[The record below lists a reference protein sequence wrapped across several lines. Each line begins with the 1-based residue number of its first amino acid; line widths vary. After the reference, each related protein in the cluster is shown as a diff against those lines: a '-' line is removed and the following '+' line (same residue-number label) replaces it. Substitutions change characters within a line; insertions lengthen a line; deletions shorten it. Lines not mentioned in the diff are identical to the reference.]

1 MAGTVTTSGTRHSCE
16 KEREDGGVAL
26 LIPAMMSSMLP
37 AMLSSMLAAMML
49 AMKAAIM
56 RQVVDTLLE
65 IIVAAV
71 KIEGGQKRSS
81 ISAPVVIWSCRLLPT
96 KKHPGR
102 RTRMLEEV
110 GRGRTWKRR
119 WQET

>member
-16 KEREDGGVAL
+16 KEREDGGIAPV
-26 LIPAMMSSMLP
+26 IPVMMSSMLS

-56 RQVVDTLLE
+56 RQMVDTLLE

-71 KIEGGQKRSS
+71 KI
-81 ISAPVVIWSCRLLPT
+81 
-96 KKHPGR
+96 
-102 RTRMLEEV
+102 
-110 GRGRTWKRR
+110 
-119 WQET
+119 

>member
-1 MAGTVTTSGTRHSCE
+1 M
-16 KEREDGGVAL
+16 VAL
-26 LIPAMMSSMLP
+26 LIAAMLPSMLT
-37 AMLSSMLAAMML
+37 AMML

-56 RQVVDTLLE
+56 RKVVDTLLE

-71 KIEGGQKRSS
+71 KIEWGQQRSS
-81 ISAPVVIWSCRLLPT
+81 ISDLVVIWSCRLLPT

-102 RTRMLEEV
+102 RSRMLEEV

>member
-1 MAGTVTTSGTRHSCE
+1 
-16 KEREDGGVAL
+16 
-26 LIPAMMSSMLP
+26 MMSSMLP

-71 KIEGGQKRSS
+71 KIEGGQGCSS
-81 ISAPVVIWSCRLLPT
+81 ISDLVVIWSCRLLPT

-102 RTRMLEEV
+102 RIRMLEEV

-119 WQET
+119 RQET

>member
-26 LIPAMMSSMLP
+26 LIPAMM
-37 AMLSSMLAAMML
+37 SSMLAAMML

-102 RTRMLEEV
+102 RTWMVEEV

>member
-1 MAGTVTTSGTRHSCE
+1 
-16 KEREDGGVAL
+16 
-26 LIPAMMSSMLP
+26 MMSSMLP

-71 KIEGGQKRSS
+71 KIEGGQGCSS
-81 ISAPVVIWSCRLLPT
+81 ISDLVVI
-96 KKHPGR
+96 
-102 RTRMLEEV
+102 
-110 GRGRTWKRR
+110 
-119 WQET
+119 

>member
-1 MAGTVTTSGTRHSCE
+1 M
-16 KEREDGGVAL
+16 VAPV
-26 LIPAMMSSMLP
+26 IAVMLP
-37 AMLSSMLAAMML
+37 SMLAAMML

-71 KIEGGQKRSS
+71 KIEGGQQRSS
-81 ISAPVVIWSCRLLPT
+81 ISDLVVIWSCRLLPT

-102 RTRMLEEV
+102 RSRMLEEV

>member
-16 KEREDGGVAL
+16 KEREDGMVAL
-26 LIPAMMSSMLP
+26 LIAVMLP
-37 AMLSSMLAAMML
+37 SMLAAMML

-71 KIEGGQKRSS
+71 KIERGQQRSS
-81 ISAPVVIWSCRLLPT
+81 ISDLVVIWSFGLLPT

-102 RTRMLEEV
+102 GTWMLEEV

>member
-1 MAGTVTTSGTRHSCE
+1 M
-16 KEREDGGVAL
+16 VAPV
-26 LIPAMMSSMLP
+26 IAVMLP
-37 AMLSSMLAAMML
+37 SMLAAMML

-71 KIEGGQKRSS
+71 KIEGGQGCSS
-81 ISAPVVIWSCRLLPT
+81 ISDLVVIWSCRLLPT

-102 RTRMLEEV
+102 RIRMLEEV

>member
-1 MAGTVTTSGTRHSCE
+1 M
-16 KEREDGGVAL
+16 VAPV
-26 LIPAMMSSMLP
+26 IPVMM
-37 AMLSSMLAAMML
+37 SSMLAAMML

-71 KIEGGQKRSS
+71 KVEGGQQRSS
-81 ISAPVVIWSCRLLPT
+81 ISDLVVIWSCRLLPT

-102 RTRMLEEV
+102 RTWMLEEV

-119 WQET
+119 RQET

>member
-1 MAGTVTTSGTRHSCE
+1 
-16 KEREDGGVAL
+16 
-26 LIPAMMSSMLP
+26 
-37 AMLSSMLAAMML
+37 MLSSMLTAMML

-56 RQVVDTLLE
+56 RKVVDTLLE

-71 KIEGGQKRSS
+71 KIEGGQESSS
-81 ISAPVVIWSCRLLPT
+81 ISDLIVIWSFGLLPT
-96 KKHPGR
+96 KKHPRR